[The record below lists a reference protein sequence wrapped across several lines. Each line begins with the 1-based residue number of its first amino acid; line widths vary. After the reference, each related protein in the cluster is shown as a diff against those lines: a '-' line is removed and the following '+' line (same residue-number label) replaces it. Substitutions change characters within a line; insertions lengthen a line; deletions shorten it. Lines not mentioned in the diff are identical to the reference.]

1 MKKLQ
6 LFFLFSIIAF
16 SVKAQ
21 EIAMNTSKNLDNNI
35 INDISKN
42 EIVPMLEETTY
53 TYKYKGNDVL
63 VVFTDDEHIE
73 YFNDKKHSIKSSIEW
88 VSDDECYMTLKESN
102 LPNFPFTSGIKLRM
116 KITKIKRGYIY
127 YESTLG
133 GRTWTGKMKQ
143 LN

>member
-6 LFFLFSIIAF
+6 LFFLFAMIAF

-21 EIAMNTSKNLDNNI
+21 EIAMNTPKNINI
-35 INDISKN
+35 MHDVSKN

-53 TYKYKGNDVL
+53 TYKYKGNEVL
-63 VVFTDDEHIE
+63 VVFTEDEHIE
-73 YFNDKKHSIKSSIEW
+73 YFNDKKHAIKSSIEW
-88 VSDDECYMTLKESN
+88 TASDECYMTLKESN
-102 LPNFPFTSGIKLRM
+102 LPNFPFTSGIKLHM

-133 GRTWTGKMKQ
+133 GRSWTGRMKQ
-143 LN
+143 VN